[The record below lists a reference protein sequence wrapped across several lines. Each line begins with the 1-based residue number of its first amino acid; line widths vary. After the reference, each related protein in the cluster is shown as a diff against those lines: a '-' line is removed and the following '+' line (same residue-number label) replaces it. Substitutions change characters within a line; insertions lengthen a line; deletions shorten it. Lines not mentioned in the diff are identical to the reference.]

1 MVILTSHNNPIHIDA
16 VQIPGTGGLIGMTF
30 CPGKKCPGASGY
42 HYRDLS
48 VDLRA
53 IRDWGAEVLVS
64 LIEEHEYHQVGIADF
79 EERMP
84 GGMVHLRL
92 PIPDGAIPDEAWER
106 RWRGGEGSLVRSVLA
121 RGGSVCIHCMGGLGR
136 TGMVA
141 ARLLVEF
148 GVPPDEAIAMVRSA
162 RPETIETREQ
172 EAYVRACAS
181 LC

>member
-1 MVILTSHNNPIHIDA
+1 MILTSHSNPIHIDA
-16 VQIPGTGGLIGMTF
+16 VLIPGTGGLIGMTF
-30 CPGKKCPGASGY
+30 CPGKKCPGTSGY
-42 HYRDLS
+42 HDRDLS

-53 IRDWGAEVLVS
+53 IREWGAELLVS

-79 EERMP
+79 EERVP

-92 PIPDGAIPDEAWER
+92 PIPDGGIPDEAWER
-106 RWRGGEGSLVRSVLA
+106 RWRGGEGDLVRSILA
-121 RGGSVCIHCMGGLGR
+121 RGGRVCIHCMGGLGR

-141 ARLLVEF
+141 ARLLVDF

-162 RPETIETREQ
+162 RPGTIETREQ